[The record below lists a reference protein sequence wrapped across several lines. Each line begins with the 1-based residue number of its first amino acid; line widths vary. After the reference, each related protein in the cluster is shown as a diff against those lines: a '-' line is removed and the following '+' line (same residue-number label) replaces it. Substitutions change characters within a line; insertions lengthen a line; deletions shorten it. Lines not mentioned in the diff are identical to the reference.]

1 MVLFVLRRLILIIP
15 ILLGL
20 LLLTFVML
28 RMGPGDPAAAIAG
41 DNATPQQIEA
51 IREELGLNKPAVLQF
66 FDYLGR
72 AVQGDFGV
80 SVYSNRPV
88 GLDIAQRL
96 PATLELTIA
105 ALVIATGFG
114 LVIGVLSG
122 VWRNSAFDH
131 LVRIFAVIGL
141 ATASFWFAIMLQ
153 LVFSMD
159 LGILPLRG
167 RLATGMPAP
176 PDITGLYVVDALL
189 SGRFDALFSA
199 LAHIVLPALTIAL
212 GGLATIARF
221 TRSSVISSL
230 ESEYANYETA
240 VGYPRR
246 RVIMPYV
253 LRNSLVTPVTQIGLL
268 FGAFVSN
275 AVAVEAVFDWPGLGS
290 YLVEAIFTND
300 YQAILAVTLV
310 IGAIY
315 GVVNICVDVVHGLL
329 DPRVAETM

>member
-1 MVLFVLRRLILIIP
+1 MVLFVIRRLILIIP

-41 DNATPQQIEA
+41 DNATPEQIAA
-51 IREELGLNKPAVLQF
+51 IREDLGLNDPAVFQF
-66 FDYLGR
+66 FDYLVR
-72 AVQGDFGV
+72 AAQGDFGV

-96 PATLELTIA
+96 PATLELTIV
-105 ALVIATGFG
+105 ALLIATVFG
-114 LVIGVLSG
+114 LIIGVLSG
-122 VWRNSAFDH
+122 VWRNSTFDH

-167 RLATGMPAP
+167 RLATGMPSP
-176 PDITGLYVVDALL
+176 PVVTGLYLVDALL
-189 SGRFDALFSA
+189 AGRLDAFWSA
-199 LAHIVLPALTIAL
+199 LAHIILPAFTIAL

-230 ESEYANYETA
+230 ESEYAAYETA

-246 RVIMPYV
+246 RIITPYV

-310 IGAIY
+310 IGVIY
-315 GVVNICVDVVHGLL
+315 GIVNICVDVIHGLL